1 MISFDKR
8 LGFIPALLGLGLAAF
23 AVTGG
28 QAGTTT
34 SGGPVQ
40 CGVTSTTQNGM
51 LMLEGAVHTDVAVN
65 GSYQFRLQSSGSGGN
80 TNISQGG
87 NFAIGANEI
96 ATLGKVMVNAG
107 SRYDLVFEVT
117 ANGKK
122 LDCDQ
127 ELVTKL

>member
-8 LGFIPALLGLGLAAF
+8 LGLVPALLGLGLAAV

-34 SGGPVQ
+34 PGGPVQ
-40 CGVTSTTQNGM
+40 CGVTATTQNGM

-65 GSYQFRLQSSGSGGN
+65 GSYQLRLQSSG

-96 ATLGKVMVNAG
+96 ATLGKVMINAG

-127 ELVTKL
+127 ELVTRL

>member
-1 MISFDKR
+1 MLSFDKR
-8 LGFIPALLGLGLAAF
+8 LSIIPAVLGLGLAAF

-28 QAGTTT
+28 QAGTT
-34 SGGPVQ
+34 SAAPVQ
-40 CGVTSTTQNGM
+40 CGVNSTTQNGM
-51 LMLEGAVHTDVAVN
+51 LMLEGALQTDVAVN
-65 GSYQFRLQSSGSGGN
+65 GSYQFRLQSSGSGGS

-87 NFAIGANEI
+87 NFSASAHD
-96 ATLGKVMVNAG
+96 TVSLGKVMINAG

-127 ELVTKL
+127 DLVTRS